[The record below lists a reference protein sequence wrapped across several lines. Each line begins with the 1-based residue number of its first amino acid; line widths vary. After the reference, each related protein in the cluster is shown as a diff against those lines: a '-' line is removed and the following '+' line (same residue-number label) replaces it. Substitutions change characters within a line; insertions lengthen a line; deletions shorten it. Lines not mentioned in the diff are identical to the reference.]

1 MKMVE
6 MSVTLDRA
14 TISGGAS
21 DLAGLSQ
28 TLRVLVDPNRLRI
41 LRLLTRQEM
50 CVCDVMDQLG
60 LGQSLVSHHL
70 SVLKRI
76 GLVQDRREAQWVYYS
91 VVPEKLD
98 ELRQA
103 LAFLLD
109 ARSLPPMAQY
119 GAGIRCVPIPDD
131 RGVA

>member
-1 MKMVE
+1 MV
-6 MSVTLDRA
+6 VALDRL
-14 TISGGAS
+14 TSYREGT
-21 DLAGLSQ
+21 DLEGLSQ
-28 TLRVLVDPNRLRI
+28 ILRILADSNRLRI

-50 CVCDVMDQLG
+50 CVCDVMDHLG

-70 SVLKRI
+70 GMLKRA

-91 VVPEKLD
+91 VVSEKLD

-103 LAFLLD
+103 LGFLLD
-109 ARSLPPMAQY
+109 TDALPPLARY
-119 GAGIRCVPIPDD
+119 GAGIRCAPIPED

>member
-6 MSVTLDRA
+6 MSVTLDRV
-14 TISGGAS
+14 TISRGAS
-21 DLAGLSQ
+21 DLEGLSQ
-28 TLRVLVDPNRLRI
+28 TLRVLADPNRLRI
-41 LRLLTRQEM
+41 LSLLTRQEM
-50 CVCDVMDQLG
+50 CVCDVMAQLG

-70 SVLKRI
+70 GILKRA

-103 LAFLLD
+103 LGFLLD
-109 ARSLPPMAQY
+109 TDALPPLARY
-119 GAGIRCVPIPDD
+119 GAGMRCAPIPED